1 MILQKSICEKNFS
14 VLTCLYE
21 GRKMEHWVYNL
32 SLFGHEVSFNMDTI
46 ITMWFSMLVLIVF
59 SFIATR
65 NLKLVP
71 GKLQL
76 CAEGLVKYFNDIAKA
91 SMGNDN
97 AQKHIAIILTLFM
110 FILTANLAGQLPLK
124 LIHLSTGELASPNND
139 INMTAAMAIV
149 VSIYY
154 IFYGVRKNG
163 FRFFFK
169 GFSIDGII
177 ITLVDTL
184 ELFVRPFSLALRLFA
199 NILAGELLVA
209 TFISLCSIVL
219 PLPFMLFELFVALI
233 QALVFTLLSTTYI
246 SMAIQEE

>member
-1 MILQKSICEKNFS
+1 
-14 VLTCLYE
+14 
-21 GRKMEHWVYNL
+21 MEHWIY
-32 SLFGHEVSFNMDTI
+32 STTIFGHGVSLNMDTL
-46 ITMWFSMLVLIVF
+46 ITMWLSMLLLIILALVT
-59 SFIATR
+59 TR
-65 NLKLVP
+65 RLDMVP

-76 CAEGLVKYFNDIAKA
+76 FAENIVRYFNNIAKA
-91 SMGNDN
+91 SMGNDE

-110 FILTANLAGQLPLK
+110 FILTANLVGQLPMK
-124 LIHLSTGELASPNND
+124 IIHLTSGELASPNND

-154 IFYGVRKNG
+154 IFYGVKRNG
-163 FRFFFK
+163 FKFFFK

-209 TFISLCSIVL
+209 TFISLCALVI

-246 SMAIQEE
+246 SMAVQEE

>member
-1 MILQKSICEKNFS
+1 
-14 VLTCLYE
+14 
-21 GRKMEHWVYNL
+21 MEHWTY
-32 SLFGHEVSFNMDTI
+32 SLNILGHGVTINMDTL
-46 ITMWFSMLVLIVF
+46 ITMWFTMLILIVTA
-59 SFIATR
+59 FITTR
-65 NLKLVP
+65 NLKMVP

-76 CAEGLVKYFNDIAKA
+76 CAEGVIKYFNNIAKA

-110 FILTANLAGQLPLK
+110 FILTANLVGQLPLR
-124 LIHLSTGELASPNND
+124 LIHLATGEFASPNND

-154 IFYGVRKNG
+154 IFFGVKKNG
-163 FRFFFK
+163 FKFFFK

-177 ITLVDTL
+177 ITLVDLL
-184 ELFVRPFSLALRLFA
+184 EIFVRPFSLALRLFA

-209 TFISLCSIVL
+209 TFISLFALVI

-246 SMAIQEE
+246 SMAVNEE

>member
-1 MILQKSICEKNFS
+1 
-14 VLTCLYE
+14 
-21 GRKMEHWVYNL
+21 MEHWTYNL
-32 SLFGHEVSFNMDTI
+32 NILGHGVTINMDTL
-46 ITMWFSMLVLIVF
+46 ITMWFTMLILIVTA
-59 SFIATR
+59 FITTR
-65 NLKLVP
+65 NLKMVP

-76 CAEGLVKYFNDIAKA
+76 CAEGVIKYFNNIAKA

-110 FILTANLAGQLPLK
+110 FILTANLVGQLPLR
-124 LIHLSTGELASPNND
+124 LIHLATGEFASPNND

-154 IFYGVRKNG
+154 IFFGVKKNG
-163 FRFFFK
+163 FKFFFK

-177 ITLVDTL
+177 ITLVDLL
-184 ELFVRPFSLALRLFA
+184 EIFVRPFSLALRLFA

-209 TFISLCSIVL
+209 TFISLFALVI

>member
-1 MILQKSICEKNFS
+1 
-14 VLTCLYE
+14 
-21 GRKMEHWVYNL
+21 MEHWVYNL
-32 SLFGHEVSFNMDTI
+32 SLFGHGVSLNMDTI

>member
-1 MILQKSICEKNFS
+1 
-14 VLTCLYE
+14 
-21 GRKMEHWVYNL
+21 MEHWIYNF
-32 SLFGHEVSFNMDTI
+32 SLFGHGVSINMDTI
-46 ITMWFSMLVLIVF
+46 ITMWFTMLLLIVV
-59 SFIATR
+59 SFVATR

-76 CAEGLVKYFNDIAKA
+76 CAEGIIKYFNDIAKA

-110 FILTANLAGQLPLK
+110 FILTANLVGQLPLK

-139 INMTAAMAIV
+139 IDMTAAMAIV

-154 IFYGVRKNG
+154 IFFGVKKNG

>member
-1 MILQKSICEKNFS
+1 MK
-14 VLTCLYE
+14 
-21 GRKMEHWVYNL
+21 HWTYNL
-32 SLFGHEVSFNMDTI
+32 SIYGHGVTINMDTL
-46 ITMWFSMLVLIVF
+46 ITMWFSMFVLIVLAF
-59 SFIATR
+59 LATR

-76 CAEGLVKYFNDIAKA
+76 CAEGIIKYFNDIAKA

-110 FILTANLAGQLPLK
+110 FILTANLVGQLPLK
-124 LIHLSTGELASPNND
+124 LIHLTTGELASPNND

-154 IFYGVRKNG
+154 IFFGVKKNG
-163 FRFFFK
+163 FKFFFK

-209 TFISLCSIVL
+209 TFISLFAVVL

>member
-1 MILQKSICEKNFS
+1 
-14 VLTCLYE
+14 
-21 GRKMEHWVYNL
+21 MEHWTY
-32 SLFGHEVSFNMDTI
+32 SLNILGHGVTINMDTL
-46 ITMWFSMLVLIVF
+46 ITMWFTMLILIVTA
-59 SFIATR
+59 FITTR
-65 NLKLVP
+65 NLKMVP

-76 CAEGLVKYFNDIAKA
+76 CAEGVIKYFNNIAKA

-110 FILTANLAGQLPLK
+110 FILTANLVGQLPLR
-124 LIHLSTGELASPNND
+124 LIHLATGEFASPNND

-154 IFYGVRKNG
+154 IFFGVKKNG
-163 FRFFFK
+163 FKFFFK

-177 ITLVDTL
+177 ITLVDLL
-184 ELFVRPFSLALRLFA
+184 EIFVRPFSLALRLFA

-209 TFISLCSIVL
+209 TFISLFALVI